1 MQNIEK
7 TNFLYRL
14 LYRTASLYFHLFY
27 RKVTVLGREN
37 IPENVPLIFAAN
49 HQNALMDALAILFA
63 ARRPVV
69 FLARADIFK
78 NPRIARLLYFLKI
91 LPVFRIRDGIES
103 MGNNNLI
110 FNKTVKV
117 LQSGLPI
124 GILPEGTHTHIKRL
138 QTLKKGICRIAFMAA
153 ESTDYA
159 LDINIVPVG
168 LDYTS
173 YQNAGTHLI
182 VNFGKPLSVA
192 AYYGQYRD
200 NPQKAITLLRDDLA
214 QRIRAVMIHVED
226 ELHHD
231 LLQSLNAMTLR
242 TWLQSHSL
250 KDTRVNRFT
259 SSMEV
264 LQHLENGL
272 KTNALDPETMA
283 AGLMAYQ
290 ELLRKYRIRDDQV
303 ETESKTLPLLLSW
316 VAWILLLPVQ
326 VAGMILNWLPYKVP
340 VLISAKIKDPQ
351 FISSVNYG
359 LSLFVFLFW
368 YLILLI
374 NALLLPF
381 SLAVTLPLIVAS
393 PFAGLLTFYNYLF
406 FKKLLAKSRFYM
418 MKRINPEQALKL
430 KAMRTSLADR
440 IETALNIRGK

>member
-7 TNFLYRL
+7 TNLLYRL

-78 NPRIARLLYFLKI
+78 NPRIAGLLYFLKI

-110 FNKTVKV
+110 FTKTVKV

-182 VNFGKPLSVA
+182 VNFGKPMSVA
-192 AYYGQYRD
+192 AYYSQYRE
-200 NPQKAITLLRDDLA
+200 NPQKAITQLRDDLA
-214 QRIRAVMIHVED
+214 GRIRAVMIHVED
-226 ELHHD
+226 EQHHD
-231 LLQSLNAMTLR
+231 MLQSLNAMIMR
-242 TWLQSHSL
+242 SWLQEHSL
-250 KDTRVNRFT
+250 KDTRINRFR
-259 SSMEV
+259 SSMAV
-264 LQHLENGL
+264 LEQLENGL
-272 KTNALDPETMA
+272 KTNALDPESTA
-283 AGLMAYQ
+283 ADLKAYQ
-290 ELLRKYRIRDDQV
+290 ELLRKYRIRDEQV
-303 ETESKTLPLLLSW
+303 ETESKPLPLLLSW
-316 VAWILLLPVQ
+316 VAWVLVLPIHVS
-326 VAGMILNWLPYKVP
+326 GMILNWLPYRIP
-340 VLISAKIKDPQ
+340 VLLSAKIKDPQ
-351 FISSVNYG
+351 FVSSVNYG
-359 LSLFVFLFW
+359 LSLFGYLLW
-368 YLILLI
+368 YLIMLI
-374 NALLLPF
+374 IALLLPF
-381 SLAVTLPLIVAS
+381 STAVTLPLIVAS
-393 PFAGLLTFYNYLF
+393 PFAGLFAFYNYLF
-406 FKKLLAKSRFYM
+406 YKKLLARSRQYLL
-418 MKRINPEQALKL
+418 KRFKPEQFRKLTALRK
-430 KAMRTSLADR
+430 SLTAR
-440 IETALNIRGK
+440 IVTVLNIR

>member
-7 TNFLYRL
+7 TNLLYRL

-78 NPRIARLLYFLKI
+78 NPRIAGLLYFLKI

-110 FNKTVKV
+110 FTKTVKV

-168 LDYTS
+168 LDYTN

-182 VNFGKPLSVA
+182 VNFGKPMSVA
-192 AYYGQYRD
+192 AYYSQYRE
-200 NPQKAITLLRDDLA
+200 NPQKAITQLRDDLA
-214 QRIRAVMIHVED
+214 GRIRAVMIHVED
-226 ELHHD
+226 EQHHD
-231 LLQSLNAMTLR
+231 MLQSLNAMIMR
-242 TWLQSHSL
+242 NWLQEHSM
-250 KDTRVNRFT
+250 KDTRINRFR
-259 SSMEV
+259 SSMAV
-264 LQHLENGL
+264 LEQLENGL
-272 KTNALDPETMA
+272 KTNALDPESTA
-283 AGLMAYQ
+283 ADLKAYQ
-290 ELLRKYRIRDDQV
+290 ELLRKYRIRDEQV
-303 ETESKTLPLLLSW
+303 ETESKPLPLLLSW
-316 VAWILLLPVQ
+316 VAWVLVLPIHVS
-326 VAGMILNWLPYKVP
+326 GMILNWLPYRIP
-340 VLISAKIKDPQ
+340 VLLSAKIKDPQ
-351 FISSVNYG
+351 FVSSVNYG
-359 LSLFVFLFW
+359 LSLFVYLLW

-374 NALLLPF
+374 VALLLPF
-381 SLAVTLPLIVAS
+381 STAVTLPLIVAS
-393 PFAGLLTFYNYLF
+393 PFAGLFAFYNYLF
-406 FKKLLAKSRFYM
+406 YKKLLAHSRQYLL
-418 MKRINPEQALKL
+418 KRFKPEQFRKL
-430 KAMRTSLADR
+430 
-440 IETALNIRGK
+440 TALRNSLTARIVRVLNIS

>member
-7 TNFLYRL
+7 TNLLYRL

-78 NPRIARLLYFLKI
+78 NPRIAGLLYFLKI

-110 FNKTVKV
+110 FTKTVKV

-168 LDYTS
+168 LDYTN

-182 VNFGKPLSVA
+182 VNFGKPMSVA
-192 AYYGQYRD
+192 AYYSQYRE
-200 NPQKAITLLRDDLA
+200 NPQKAITQLRDDLA
-214 QRIRAVMIHVED
+214 GRIRAVMIHVED
-226 ELHHD
+226 EQHHD
-231 LLQSLNAMTLR
+231 MLQSLNAMIMR
-242 TWLQSHSL
+242 TWLQEHSL
-250 KDTRVNRFT
+250 KDTRINRFR
-259 SSMEV
+259 SSMAV
-264 LQHLENGL
+264 LEQLENGL
-272 KTNALDPETMA
+272 KTNALDPESTA
-283 AGLMAYQ
+283 ADLKAYQ
-290 ELLRKYRIRDDQV
+290 ELLRKYRIRDEQV
-303 ETESKTLPLLLSW
+303 ETESKPLPLLLSW
-316 VAWILLLPVQ
+316 VAWVLVLPIHVS
-326 VAGMILNWLPYKVP
+326 GMILNWLPYRIP
-340 VLISAKIKDPQ
+340 VLLSAKIKDPQ
-351 FISSVNYG
+351 FVSSVNYG
-359 LSLFVFLFW
+359 LSLFVYLFW
-368 YLILLI
+368 HLILLI
-374 NALLLPF
+374 IALLLPF
-381 SLAVTLPLIVAS
+381 SMAVTLPLIVAS
-393 PFAGLLTFYNYLF
+393 PFAGLFAFYNYLF
-406 FKKLLAKSRFYM
+406 YKKLLARSRQYLL
-418 MKRINPEQALKL
+418 KRFKPEQFRKLTALRK
-430 KAMRTSLADR
+430 SLTAR
-440 IETALNIRGK
+440 IVTVLNIR

>member
-7 TNFLYRL
+7 TNLLYRL

-78 NPRIARLLYFLKI
+78 NPRIAGLLYFLKI

-110 FNKTVKV
+110 FTKTVKV

-168 LDYTS
+168 LDYTN

-182 VNFGKPLSVA
+182 VNFGKPMSVA
-192 AYYGQYRD
+192 AYYSQYRE
-200 NPQKAITLLRDDLA
+200 NPQKAITQLRDDLA
-214 QRIRAVMIHVED
+214 GRIRAVMIHVED
-226 ELHHD
+226 EQHHD
-231 LLQSLNAMTLR
+231 MLQSLNAMIMR
-242 TWLQSHSL
+242 SWLQEHSL
-250 KDTRVNRFT
+250 KDTRINRFR
-259 SSMEV
+259 SSMAV
-264 LQHLENGL
+264 LEQLENGL
-272 KTNALDPETMA
+272 KTNALDPESTA
-283 AGLMAYQ
+283 ADLKAYQ
-290 ELLRKYRIRDDQV
+290 ELLRKYRIRDEQV
-303 ETESKTLPLLLSW
+303 ETESKPLSLLLSW
-316 VAWILLLPVQ
+316 VAWVLVLPIHVS
-326 VAGMILNWLPYKVP
+326 GMILNWLPYRIP
-340 VLISAKIKDPQ
+340 VLLSAKIKDPQ
-351 FISSVNYG
+351 FVSSVNYG
-359 LSLFVFLFW
+359 LSLFVYLFW

-374 NALLLPF
+374 IALLLPF
-381 SLAVTLPLIVAS
+381 STAVTLPLIIAS
-393 PFAGLLTFYNYLF
+393 PFAGLFAFYNYLF
-406 FKKLLAKSRFYM
+406 YKKLLARSRQYLL
-418 MKRINPEQALKL
+418 KRFKPEQFRKLTALRK
-430 KAMRTSLADR
+430 SLTAR
-440 IETALNIRGK
+440 IVTVLNIR

>member
-7 TNFLYRL
+7 TNLLYRL

-78 NPRIARLLYFLKI
+78 NPRIAGLLYFLKI

-110 FNKTVKV
+110 FTKTVKV

-168 LDYTS
+168 LDYTD

-182 VNFGKPLSVA
+182 VNFGKPMSVA
-192 AYYGQYRD
+192 AYYGHYRE
-200 NPQKAITLLRDDLA
+200 NPQKAITQLRDDLA
-214 QRIRAVMIHVED
+214 GRIRAVMIHVED
-226 ELHHD
+226 EQHHD
-231 LLQSLNAMTLR
+231 MLQSLNAMIMR
-242 TWLQSHSL
+242 SWLQEHSL
-250 KDTRVNRFT
+250 KDTRINRFR
-259 SSMEV
+259 SSMAV
-264 LQHLENGL
+264 LEQLENGL
-272 KTNALDPETMA
+272 KTNALDPESTA
-283 AGLMAYQ
+283 ADLKAYQ
-290 ELLRKYRIRDDQV
+290 ELLRKYRIRDEQV
-303 ETESKTLPLLLSW
+303 ETESKPLPLLLSW
-316 VAWILLLPVQ
+316 VAWVLVLPIHVS
-326 VAGMILNWLPYKVP
+326 GMILNWLPYRIP
-340 VLISAKIKDPQ
+340 VLLSAKIKDPQ
-351 FISSVNYG
+351 FVSSVNYG
-359 LSLFVFLFW
+359 LSLFVYLLW
-368 YLILLI
+368 YLIMLI
-374 NALLLPF
+374 IALLLPF
-381 SLAVTLPLIVAS
+381 STAVTLPLIVAS
-393 PFAGLLTFYNYLF
+393 PFAGLFAFYNYLF
-406 FKKLLAKSRFYM
+406 YKKLLARSRQYLL
-418 MKRINPEQALKL
+418 KRFRPEQFRKLTAL
-430 KAMRTSLADR
+430 RNSLTAR
-440 IETALNIRGK
+440 IVTVLNIR

>member
-7 TNFLYRL
+7 TNLLYRL

-78 NPRIARLLYFLKI
+78 NPRIAGLLYFLKI

-110 FNKTVKV
+110 FTKTVKV

-168 LDYTS
+168 LDYTN

-182 VNFGKPLSVA
+182 VNFGKPMSVA
-192 AYYGQYRD
+192 AYYSQYRE
-200 NPQKAITLLRDDLA
+200 NPQKAITQLRDDLA
-214 QRIRAVMIHVED
+214 GRIRAVMIHVED
-226 ELHHD
+226 EQHHD
-231 LLQSLNAMTLR
+231 MLQSLNAMIMR
-242 TWLQSHSL
+242 SWLQEHSL
-250 KDTRVNRFT
+250 KDTRINRFR
-259 SSMEV
+259 SSMAV
-264 LQHLENGL
+264 LEQLENGL
-272 KTNALDPETMA
+272 KTNALDPESTA
-283 AGLMAYQ
+283 ADLKAYQ
-290 ELLRKYRIRDDQV
+290 ELLRKFRIRDEQV
-303 ETESKTLPLLLSW
+303 ETESKPLPLLLSW
-316 VAWILLLPVQ
+316 LAWVLVLPIHVS
-326 VAGMILNWLPYKVP
+326 GMILNWLPYKIP
-340 VLISAKIKDPQ
+340 VLFSAKIKDPQ
-351 FISSVNYG
+351 FVSSVNYG
-359 LSLFVFLFW
+359 LSLFVYLFW

-374 NALLLPF
+374 VALLLPC
-381 SLAVTLPLIVAS
+381 SMAVTLPLIVAS
-393 PFAGLLTFYNYLF
+393 PFAGLFAFYNYLF
-406 FKKLLAKSRFYM
+406 YKKLLARSRQYLL
-418 MKRINPEQALKL
+418 KRFRPEQFRKL
-430 KAMRTSLADR
+430 TSLRNSLTAR
-440 IETALNIRGK
+440 IVTVLNFR